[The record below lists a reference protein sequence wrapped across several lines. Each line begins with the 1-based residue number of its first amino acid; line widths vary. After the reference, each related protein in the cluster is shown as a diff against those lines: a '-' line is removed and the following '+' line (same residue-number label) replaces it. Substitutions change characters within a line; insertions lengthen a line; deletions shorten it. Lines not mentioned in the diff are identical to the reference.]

1 MGHIY
6 TFKNIILSSEQLA
19 ILLNELVARK
29 KQLTPLDMAEQI
41 LEWMTERC
49 EGDTCSRCGMPAMN
63 GKKLCELCTETF
75 GEEKR

>member
-29 KQLTPLDMAEQI
+29 KQL
-41 LEWMTERC
+41 RK
-49 EGDTCSRCGMPAMN
+49 SVV
-63 GKKLCELCTETF
+63 
-75 GEEKR
+75 